1 MARIDSDVNIVP
13 SILDRLLDDEPE
25 ISTEPAA
32 SRTKGLRGLERSVA
46 RDLEA
51 LLNSRQETLKE
62 LPSEFK
68 EVSRSLLT
76 YGLPDFTSLSLL
88 AQDDRHR
95 IRRAVE
101 DAINTFEPRLLR
113 VRVALEAP
121 REHDRGLRFRI
132 DAFLRVDPSPEPVTF
147 DAVLQMNTQQYVI
160 QREQ

>member
-25 ISTEPAA
+25 ISTEPA
-32 SRTKGLRGLERSVA
+32 STRIKNLRSLERSVA

-51 LLNSRQETLKE
+51 LLNSRQETLQE

-68 EVSRSLLT
+68 EVNRSLLT
-76 YGLPDFTSLSLL
+76 YGLPDFTSFSLL
-88 AQDDRHR
+88 TQDDRLR
-95 IRRAVE
+95 IRRSVE
-101 DAINTFEPRLLR
+101 DAINRFEPRLLR
-113 VRVALEAP
+113 VRVNLEAP